1 MIRLFRHYV
10 PISLLFL
17 AVIEAVTL
25 VIAIYFGKLLRA
37 YWVDSSSLP
46 TLQASLP
53 TGLIFMVTMI
63 SIMTAMGLY
72 ERNFWTSKADMVLR
86 VGVSFL
92 LGLFVTTLIYY
103 IVPTLYLGRGEF
115 GFGFFLAFLFTVVM
129 RYGFWHLSDRDILKR
144 RILVLGTGAKAS
156 QLKRQVNDIMSG
168 ISIVGYVPTTNGVT
182 KNNNAPLVEP
192 EKILTVSTTLYKLAQ
207 HLRIDEILLAVDE
220 RRKSLPVD
228 QLLECKVNGLQV
240 TEFLTFFER
249 ETGKIRL
256 DALQPSS
263 MIFSDG
269 FQQALFQAIS
279 KRLFDIGAAVI
290 LLATTWPVMLVV
302 ALAIWIESGLRGP
315 ILFRQERVGKNEH
328 IFRVL
333 KFRSMHSN
341 AEQDGITRW
350 TQPNDHRVTYIGSL
364 IRPTHIDELPQLI
377 NVLLGNMS
385 FVGPRPERPEFVKML
400 TQSIP
405 FYSLRHRIN
414 PGITGWAQIR
424 YPYGFSQED
433 AWEKLQY
440 DLYYIKNYSMFF
452 DLIILL
458 QTIHVV
464 LWGGKGAH

>member
-17 AVIEAVTL
+17 AAIEAVIL
-25 VIAIYFGKLLRA
+25 FVAIYFGKLLRA
-37 YWVDSSSLP
+37 YWVGVSLP
-46 TLQASLP
+46 TLQESLP
-53 TGLIFMVTMI
+53 TGLIFMATMI
-63 SIMTAMGLY
+63 SIMTAIGLY

-86 VGVSFL
+86 IGVSFL
-92 LGLFVTTLIYY
+92 LGLFITTLIYY
-103 IVPTLYLGRGEF
+103 IAPTLYLGRGEF
-115 GFGFFLAFLFTVVM
+115 GLGFFLAFVSIMVT

-156 QLKRQVNDIMSG
+156 QLKRQINNIARG
-168 ISIVGYVPTTNGVT
+168 ITIVGYVPTNNSFANT
-182 KNNNAPLVEP
+182 NNAPLIEP

-207 HLRIDEILLAVDE
+207 HLHIDEILLAVDE
-220 RRKSLPVD
+220 RRKSLPID
-228 QLLECKVNGLQV
+228 ELLECKVNGLQI

-256 DALQPSS
+256 DALKPSS

-269 FQQALFQAIS
+269 FQQALLQAMS
-279 KRLFDIGAAVI
+279 KRLFDIGAALV
-290 LLATTWPVMLVV
+290 LLAAMWPVMLLV
-302 ALAIWIESGLRGP
+302 AFAIWIESGFRGP
-315 ILFRQERVGKNEH
+315 ILYRQERVGKNEK

-333 KFRSMHSN
+333 KFRSMRSN

-350 TQPNDHRVTYIGSL
+350 TQPNDQRITYVGSL
-364 IRPTHIDELPQLI
+364 IRPIHMDELPQLI

-400 TQSIP
+400 SQTIP

-424 YPYGFSQED
+424 YRYGASQED

-440 DLYYIKNYSMFF
+440 DLYYIKNYSVFF

-464 LWGGKGAH
+464 LWGKGAH